1 MKKSNLSSKN
11 KSFDLASFM
20 NGNGRIYL
28 MLIISAFIIFLAT
41 AGFDTIT
48 DLKYN
53 YEVYF
58 ASEYGY
64 TFSISSTLEYYFI
77 ALASALLGAASF
89 QFLTV
94 KQWGVTMLSL
104 PLKRS
109 KLFNKGV
116 ILPVC
121 ALALIVI
128 AVKAYM
134 ISCNIKI
141 FGVKNELIIQGITD
155 IFVSLKYVLLGF
167 TAFCVSSVACGKK
180 LEVAFGGASLIGIM
194 PVAYRL
200 TDMLLDMYLYGYD
213 SILYSITKSYSDFVF
228 ILNPARELTIS
239 SLFISEETN
248 LTTDKLVVSA
258 IWIVVLI
265 LALAFTKQYFIK
277 SYKPEK
283 IEMKSTNKPML
294 AIIGAFV
301 GLFVAEIVIDII
313 ISESAY
319 NNFELTS
326 GLYLALLCILTVIF
340 AFLTICLIETS
351 FRLKKN
357 KLISVLSPLSIIAL
371 ILVFSFTGSLGY
383 EKRMPDTKDIKSI
396 EISTTFYG
404 SDMFNTMTS
413 VDLYMGYPEQSFT
426 FTTENDFEV
435 IKELQKTTIENRDM
449 DTAESLS
456 ITYVLK
462 NGRTITRNYNALSS
476 EATAKLLT
484 LWKTD
489 STKKAVKDYLLNNKP
504 TNTDPSET
512 DSYYFDGNEA
522 VTWDYYEEPHSVFDF
537 SENKVYIGSKQNTG
551 TNVTDK
557 LTEAEFTRI
566 KEAIYKDYCELTAG
580 EWFNPTK
587 TYGAVVLAYNDK
599 YYADIYGD
607 YYEDDEVLYES
618 DTVEIIVEGEAP
630 PITETTTDD
639 YKLWGGF
646 AGTYEQVAIPV
657 TAEMKNTVSVLK
669 ELNLYQYLTDNKEKI
684 DRAFIA
690 DAKEYFEWKSKI
702 YTENELYFVVY
713 GMSAYFSPD
722 SDLGNDIMFFGKS
735 KYTIHEVLQNQYP
748 DSDFFYEDYDS
759 LGIFDYTTAPVE
771 EIKNTKE
778 MYNLL
783 TKAHIAYY
791 DEELKGKILFV
802 DYADGIDSAYY
813 IPA

>member
-11 KSFDLASFM
+11 KNFDLASFM

-28 MLIISAFIIFLAT
+28 MLIVSAFGIFLTA
-41 AGFDTIT
+41 AGFDTINE
-48 DLKYN
+48 LKYN
-53 YEVYF
+53 YELYPAKEF
-58 ASEYGY
+58 GY
-64 TFSISSTLEYYFI
+64 SFSNWFTLEYTFI
-77 ALASALLGAASF
+77 ALAAALLGATSF

-94 KQWGVTMLSL
+94 KQWGVTMLSF

-109 KLFNKGV
+109 KLFNKSV

-121 ALALIVI
+121 GLALIVV
-128 AVKAYM
+128 AVKSYM

-141 FGVKNELIIQGITD
+141 FGVNSDLIIQGVTD
-155 IFVSLKYVLLGF
+155 IFVCLKYVLLGF
-167 TAFCVSSVACGKK
+167 TAFCVSSIACGKK
-180 LEVAFGGASLIGIM
+180 LEVAFGGISLIGIM
-194 PVAYRL
+194 PVVYKVVD
-200 TDMLLDMYLYGYD
+200 TLLDMYLYGYD

-228 ILNPARELTIS
+228 ILNPAREL
-239 SLFISEETN
+239 SLTMVFAEMPSY
-248 LTTDKLVVSA
+248 TTDKLVVSA

-265 LALAFTKQYFIK
+265 LVLAFTKQYFIK

-294 AIIGAFV
+294 AIIGAFI
-301 GLFVAEIVIDII
+301 GLTIAEIVLDII
-313 ISESAY
+313 ITGSAY
-319 NNFELTS
+319 NDFEVTS
-326 GLYLALLCILTVIF
+326 SLYLALLCVLTVIF

-351 FRLKKN
+351 FKLNKN
-357 KLISVLSPLSIIAL
+357 KLIAVLSPLSIIAL
-371 ILVFSFTGSLGY
+371 ILVFSFTGGLGY

-435 IKELQKTTIENRDM
+435 VKEIQKTTIENRDM
-449 DTAESLS
+449 DTAESIS
-456 ITYVLK
+456 ITYELK
-462 NGRTITRNYNALSS
+462 DGRTITRNYNVLSN
-476 EATAKLLT
+476 EATEKLLA

-489 STKKAVKDYLLNNKP
+489 STKKAIEDYLLNNKP
-504 TNTDPSET
+504 TNTYPSET

-522 VTWDYYEEPHSVFDF
+522 FTWDYYEEPHSVFNF
-537 SENKVYIGSKQNTG
+537 SENKVYIASKQNTG

-566 KEAIYKDYCELTAG
+566 KEAIYKDYCELTTD
-580 EWFNPTK
+580 EWFKPTK
-587 TYGAVVLAYNDK
+587 TYGAVAFTYNDK
-599 YYADIYGD
+599 YYAGIYGD
-607 YYEDDEVLYES
+607 YYEEDEVLYES
-618 DTVEIIVEGEAP
+618 DTAEIVIENEAP
-630 PITETTTDD
+630 PIYESTTSE
-639 YKLWGGF
+639 YKFWGGL
-646 AGTYEQVAIPV
+646 AGAYEQVTIPV
-657 TAEMKNTVSVLK
+657 TAEMKNTISVLK

-684 DRAFIA
+684 DRVFIA
-690 DAKEYFEWKSKI
+690 DAKEYFDWKCNV
-702 YTENELYFVVY
+702 YTENEMYFRMY
-713 GMSAYFSPD
+713 EMSAYFLPD

-735 KYTIHEVLQNQYP
+735 KYTINEVLQEQYP
-748 DSDFFYEDYDS
+748 DSDFIYEDYDS
-759 LGIFDYTTAPVE
+759 LGVFDYTTAPVE

-778 MYNLL
+778 MYTLL

-802 DYADGIDSAYY
+802 DYAAGIDTAYY